1 MSVVLLS
8 PAVASSFG
16 NLRLEIPSTAFLTS
30 ILHRQ
35 AYHDDLPS
43 LPYLAFF
50 GQLLTARI

>member
-1 MSVVLLS
+1 
-8 PAVASSFG
+8 VASSFR